1 MKLQQNSKIRVASL
15 ILIVA
20 FATILIAG
28 CTDSAS
34 ARQSQ
39 TASTNSPQNGQAAAS
54 TTIPAKATVL
64 PASPKTTQPA
74 LTQPPSAKT
83 LSFDPLGNKKT
94 GDKFTITGTTALPAG
109 TNLFWEIIPDPGTP
123 PTGVNINAP
132 VGVMGNSYV
141 LKGNAAA
148 NRVSLDADMNN
159 MKPGKYVVIVASL
172 KGDPMTTDPSTGTLA
187 GYTYF
192 TLV

>member
-1 MKLQQNSKIRVASL
+1 MKLQQNSKIRLASL

-54 TTIPAKATVL
+54 TTIPTKATVL

-74 LTQPPSAKT
+74 LTQAPSAKT
-83 LSFDPLGNKKT
+83 LSFDPIGNKKT

-109 TNLFWEIIPDPGTP
+109 TNLFWEIMPDPGTP
-123 PTGVNINAP
+123 PTGVDLDAQIGIMANN
-132 VGVMGNSYV
+132 YV
-141 LKGNAAA
+141 KKGNGAS
-148 NRVSLDADMNN
+148 NTVSLDVDTKDLKA
-159 MKPGKYVVIVASL
+159 GKYVVIVASVN
-172 KGDPMTTDPSTGTLA
+172 GNADPSTGTME

-192 TLV
+192 TLK